1 MTTMDSDSESQ
12 DSDDGRRFRFEA
24 TRKDNLQLETK
35 LGKLLKL
42 RSEHKSCY
50 NDVECK
56 SRKDKSKRDC
66 NRDEHRV
73 SRERDTDNR
82 DIKYSK
88 HPHESRS
95 SRYDDSKDYRNA
107 RDVSLG
113 SRSSVLSSKHKT
125 RDAKRHRNR
134 DRDEHHKNRSHERSR
149 SRNDNDKHKNK
160 SHEKYKH
167 HSYDKS
173 RDRGYQSS
181 KARSE
186 DRDKFRGESERYN
199 VYKQSSTKEN
209 EEQCL
214 QEYSSPKS
222 TEQDRNDNE
231 LLIKGDLSGDNHEC
245 KELNLSE
252 FDILSETDEN
262 MSDSSDVKS
271 KNSILQ
277 QHKVKTRKRN
287 SNDEY
292 KSTLKKQA
300 TEIEHSEGLAKVNAR
315 MNEPLH
321 GSSNNNSGTIS
332 DSALGTMSPISMEIS
347 QDCRNDVY
355 QKSENESRKETVDL
369 SHKKNNKNPLEKC
382 NNCYFLNTTEVT
394 LPSLYASD
402 ENKSAY
408 GPSLPPQLVT
418 DSSNDVK
425 LVKNTVF
432 IGPCLPETIAQDV
445 TETSEGDVSSSVN
458 QNNGAGENSTLDAD
472 VVFGPVLPPHLLK
485 QNCDN
490 EMNVK
495 IIAPALP
502 TSVTQSFDNDEMEQ
516 TESENDDAIGPLP
529 VDHPALKTNYVYKQL
544 EQRALEIQKEQKD
557 EDDNTLNQ
565 REEWMTELPSVQVN
579 NLGLTSRKFR
589 KKSGPD
595 MSDRSCWT
603 DTPAKKA
610 VKQKQQEGKTLY
622 DTSTIALVEESFE
635 VNSGESKRQEKSL
648 LEIHQSKLR
657 KKKKKEEKKAKLSG
671 GTVRRPFDRD
681 IDLQINRFDQAQR
694 NAVINKAQY
703 LDDRF
708 SRGKF

>member
-24 TRKDNLQLETK
+24 TRKDNLQPETK
-35 LGKLLKL
+35 LGKLSKVK
-42 RSEHKSCY
+42 SEHKSCY
-50 NDVECK
+50 NDIECK

-66 NRDEHRV
+66 NRDEHRS

-88 HPHESRS
+88 HAHESRS
-95 SRYDDSKDYRNA
+95 SRHDDSKDYKNT
-107 RDVSLG
+107 RDVSLS
-113 SRSSVLSSKHKT
+113 SRSSVLLTKHKT

-167 HSYDKS
+167 HSYDRN

-186 DRDKFRGESERYN
+186 DREKLRGESERYSVCKN
-199 VYKQSSTKEN
+199 SSTKDD

-214 QEYSSPKS
+214 HEHSSPKS
-222 TEQDRNDNE
+222 TEPDRNDNE
-231 LLIKGDLSGDNHEC
+231 LVTKGDSSTDNQEC

-271 KNSILQ
+271 KSSVLQ
-277 QHKVKTRKRN
+277 QHKVKTKKRN
-287 SNDEY
+287 LNDEHECI
-292 KSTLKKQA
+292 LKKQA

-315 MNEPLH
+315 MNDSLH

-332 DSALGTMSPISMEIS
+332 DSALGTISPISMEIS
-347 QDCRNDVY
+347 QDCRNNAY
-355 QKSENESRKETVDL
+355 QKCENESRNDRVDL
-369 SHKKNNKNPLEKC
+369 NRKEDNKNSLENV
-382 NNCYFLNTTEVT
+382 NNCDSLNATEVT
-394 LPSLYASD
+394 LPSSHPSD
-402 ENKSAY
+402 GNNSK
-408 GPSLPPQLVT
+408 PSLPLQLIT
-418 DSSNDVK
+418 DSSNDLK
-425 LVKNTVF
+425 LVKSKGF
-432 IGPCLPETIAQDV
+432 IGPCLPENTV
-445 TETSEGDVSSSVN
+445 TKTSENDSSSDVN
-458 QNNGAGENSTLDAD
+458 QNNGTDL
-472 VVFGPVLPPHLLK
+472 VFGPVLPPHLLK
-485 QNCDN
+485 PKCDN
-490 EMNVK
+490 EMNVE
-495 IIAPALP
+495 IISPTLP
-502 TSVTQSFDNDEMEQ
+502 TIVIQSSDNDEIEQ
-516 TESENDDAIGPLP
+516 AESESEDAIGPLP
-529 VDHPALKTNYVYKQL
+529 IDHPALKTNYVYRQL

-557 EDDNTLNQ
+557 EGDSTQNQ
-565 REEWMTELPSVQVN
+565 REEWMTELPAVQVS

-589 KKSGPD
+589 MKSGPD

-610 VKQKQQEGKTLY
+610 VKQKQQESETMY
-622 DTSTIALVEESFE
+622 NTSTIALVKESYE
-635 VNSGESKRQEKSL
+635 VDPGESKRQEKSL
-648 LEIHQSKLR
+648 LEIHQSKVR
-657 KKKKKEEKKAKLSG
+657 KKKKKEEKRAKLSG
-671 GTVRRPFDRD
+671 ETIRRPFDRD
-681 IDLQINRFDQAQR
+681 VDLQINRFDQAQK
-694 NAVINKAQY
+694 NAVIKKAQC